1 MKIGV
6 VGVGTMGSGIA
17 QVFAQAGYSC
27 TLVDLSHERAIK
39 GKERIAAACTRLV
52 QKGRMTADQQEEILN
67 NIQPGELNDL
77 QSCSLDIEAIQEDML
92 TKKAL
97 FKSLV
102 QICPPDTLF
111 ASNTSALSLTELSAD
126 LDRPVIGMH
135 FFNPAPVMQLVEIV
149 SGLGVSS
156 STIETLMQLVRDIGK
171 TPIQVNEAPGFVVK
185 RILIPMINE
194 AISVLFEGTAT
205 AEAIDSAM
213 KLGANHPIGPLSLAD
228 LIGNDVVLA
237 IMNVL
242 YEETGDSK
250 YRPCPLLKLM
260 VRARL
265 LGRKTGRGFFDYENK

>member
-77 QSCSLDIEAIQEDML
+77 QSCSLVIEAIQEDML

-171 TPIQVNEAPGFVVK
+171 TPIQVNEAPGFVVN

-194 AISVLFEGTAT
+194 AITVLFEGTAT
-205 AEAIDSAM
+205 AEAIASAM

-250 YRPCPLLKLM
+250 YRPCPLLKQM

>member
-77 QSCSLDIEAIQEDML
+77 QSCSLVFEAIQEDML

-126 LDRPVIGMH
+126 LDRPVIGML

-171 TPIQVNEAPGFVVK
+171 TPIQVNEAPGFVVN

-194 AISVLFEGTAT
+194 AITVLFEGTAT
-205 AEAIDSAM
+205 AEAIASAM

-250 YRPCPLLKLM
+250 YRPCPLLKQM

>member
-77 QSCSLDIEAIQEDML
+77 QSCSLVIEAIQEDML

-171 TPIQVNEAPGFVVK
+171 TPIQVNEAPGFVVN

-194 AISVLFEGTAT
+194 AITVLFEGTAT

-250 YRPCPLLKLM
+250 YRPCPLLKQM